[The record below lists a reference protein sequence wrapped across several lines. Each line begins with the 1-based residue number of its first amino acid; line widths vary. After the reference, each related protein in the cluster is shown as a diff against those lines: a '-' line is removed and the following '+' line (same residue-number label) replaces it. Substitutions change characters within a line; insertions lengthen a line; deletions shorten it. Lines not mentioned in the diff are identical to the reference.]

1 MLVFVGVEG
10 YRYCK
15 YEGLYQVPAQA
26 KCDLFISARMEGL
39 IALFVPDN
47 PTPGS
52 RNLTE

>member
-1 MLVFVGVEG
+1 MFVSVGVEG

-15 YEGLYQVPAQA
+15 YEGLYQVPAQV
-26 KCDLFISARMEGL
+26 KCDLTIFCQNGRL
-39 IALFVPDN
+39 IALRVLDN